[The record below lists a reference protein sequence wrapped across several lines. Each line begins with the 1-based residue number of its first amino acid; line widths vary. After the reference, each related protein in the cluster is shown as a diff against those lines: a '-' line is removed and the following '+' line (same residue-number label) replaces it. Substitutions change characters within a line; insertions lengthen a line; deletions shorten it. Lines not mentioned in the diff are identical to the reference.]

1 MKKIITFLVLVF
13 CVCNSFGQDN
23 LEQIN
28 KDFADKSVIKHYEQI
43 MNKYGNGYSSAF
55 AKDETIDKRYEKLKI
70 VADAGYAPAQFEYA
84 LCMRTISS
92 KLAETIQDGTTPES
106 RCKLSL
112 SYITKSA
119 EQYYIPALNWLI
131 ENKVYTGQCEM
142 TKLTYEEIKFW
153 TNKKAEIEVINW
165 QKKAEGGDEFAKRN
179 LVTAERD
186 LAIKYLLAYDD
197 ENAAIWALKPGVP
210 EALEFYRNDNHSYND
225 NDRKLLALLDLFKL
239 KSKAT
244 KEDLSPKEAYDVA
257 TKYNNLFDYT
267 NGLIWMQKSAKDG
280 YTFAQTDLGN
290 MYFQGQG
297 TPVNYR
303 LAFEYWTKASDKGE
317 PNATNNLSYFCYFLG
332 KGITPDPQKA
342 YDLITSIKNPETLPS
357 YPAKLKEIK
366 EGLNFINTEKKANLG
381 DALAQEEIANY
392 YLNGKGTTKSEAK
405 ALEYF
410 SKSATQGNSNAEIQM
425 ADLYLTGTTTPFNDT
440 KAYALLQKNSNLMS
454 NQRDYLMGF
463 CSYHGYGTSKNLS
476 KALEYFNKS
485 NDNRKNLYYAYY
497 YYFGYAGVAQSYEN
511 AKSSLEKMN
520 LDNEGQKF
528 YDNVLGQLKYDKSLI
543 MDTCPVCQGTGITYT
558 QESYTYTTQ
567 EDAFKR
573 ETVLVY
579 DPSSNFTKVE
589 NREKTR
595 AVTNTGTKE
604 VQHTC
609 SRCNGS
615 GKVHRY

>member
-13 CVCNSFGQDN
+13 TAINGFTQQDN
-23 LEQIN
+23 SEQIKN
-28 KDFADKSVIKHYEQI
+28 DFKDKSVIKDYERI
-43 MNKYGNGYSSAF
+43 MKKYGDGADTRHVFKNNL
-55 AKDETIDKRYEKLKI
+55 EKRYDHLKEL
-70 VADAGYAPAQFEYA
+70 ADKGYAPAQFEYA
-84 LCMRTISS
+84 ESIMCLNIDNPN
-92 KLAETIQDGTTPES
+92 KLMQDGLTPEDRGKLLLDYYTKAGNQWYLKAIDWIIEHAS
-106 RCKLSL
+106 RGNNGQCIYNKFTNEELVYWTDKKGTLKS
-112 SYITKSA
+112 IQIQKSA
-119 EQYYIPALNWLI
+119 EAGNVDDMIALGRDYLEIHEEALASKWLLRPEVI
-131 ENKVYTGQCEM
+131 EN
-142 TKLTYEEIKFW
+142 
-153 TNKKAEIEVINW
+153 
-165 QKKAEGGDEFAKRN
+165 
-179 LVTAERD
+179 
-186 LAIKYLLAYDD
+186 
-197 ENAAIWALKPGVP
+197 
-210 EALEFYRNDNHSYND
+210 LEFFRNDNNSNND
-225 NDRKLLALLDLFKL
+225 DYRKLLAFVDAQKL
-239 KSKAT
+239 KNNSNAANFT
-244 KEDLSPKEAYDVA
+244 PKEAYDTA
-257 TKYNNLFDYT
+257 LHFNNLYDYT
-267 NGLIWMQKSAKDG
+267 NGLIWMQNSAKDG

-290 MYFQGQG
+290 MYYQGQG
-297 TPVNYR
+297 TPVNYK

-317 PNATNNLSYFCYFLG
+317 PNATNHLSYFCYFLG
-332 KGITPDPQKA
+332 YGITANPQKA

-410 SKSATQGNSNAEIQM
+410 TKSAAQGNSNAEIQM

-463 CSYHGYGTSKNLS
+463 CFYHGYGTSKNLS

-511 AKSSLEKMN
+511 AKSSLEKIN

-543 MDTCPVCQGTGITYT
+543 MDTCPVCKGTGITYST
-558 QESYTYTTQ
+558 ESFTYTTQ
-567 EDAFKR
+567 EDAYKR

-579 DPSSNFTKVE
+579 DPSSNFSKVE

-609 SRCNGS
+609 SRCNGT